1 MENMGKTETAKKP
14 GTNLMTLGL
23 IFGLTGAVLVF
34 LSVSTGNMGAP
45 LSWGLVGLGAVV
57 AIIGFARRM
66 LAAVESR

>member
-1 MENMGKTETAKKP
+1 
-14 GTNLMTLGL
+14 MTLGL

>member
-1 MENMGKTETAKKP
+1 MGKTETSKKP

-23 IFGLTGAVLVF
+23 IFGLIGAVLVF

-45 LSWGLVGLGAVV
+45 LSWGLVALGAIV